1 VNSEERLNVN
11 RSGSGTSSGISSGA
25 NRFGVLWGAILL
37 LAAGCLLLGSASPS
51 RTSIAGRLVSR
62 SPLQSAILSAGSS
75 AFAPDAARQPNSDL
89 HSDTRNAGQA
99 RALLSQLPL
108 LFEPNLG
115 QVKLGQVNSSQSD
128 SAVKFVARGSGYSL
142 FLDSEGATLALRSQ
156 ARAGSAARTESV
168 RMKLAGASPNARVA
182 GTDLLPGKSNY
193 FIGNDPSKWRSN
205 IPQFARVSYDDVY
218 PGINLVFYGKQGQ
231 VEYDFQIAPG
241 ADPSQAQLEFDGAQ
255 KVELSSGSLILK
267 GDGGSLLFAAPSV
280 YQEIDGRRQPV
291 EGRFALRAS
300 NRVGFEVGPYDH
312 SRELIIDPVLTYAT
326 YFGGSG
332 NDTFPYVTVDIL
344 GNVYLTGST
353 TSAGLPPAGL
363 PVSTNAYQPALNPT
377 ANAQNIFILEL
388 NPQAGTGGVE
398 YLTYLGGS
406 GQDTSAGIGVDGNTI
421 YVAGTTTSTDF
432 PTTQTAYQTVP
443 KSGSTGPQHA
453 FVSVLIPTATN
464 QLVYSTYLSGSGDD
478 IASGMTI
485 DTAGN
490 VYVTGTTTST
500 TPGDEGTLTNQ
511 FPASATPEAQPFQ
524 PVSRGAT
531 IQFFV
536 TKVNTVAAGIG
547 SIAYSTYFGGGT
559 PTTNLIAVGGGIAVD
574 TTGNIYFTGTT
585 NFIYTGLSPVT
596 DFPILNAY
604 QPCLDQPPPLV
615 IVTGLPVCANTSADT
630 TTDAFVARL
639 NNPTNTQAT
648 QLAWSTYFG
657 GAGTETG
664 TGIAVDAGAANVY
677 ITGSTNSSNFI
688 LPTTISN
695 FAPFQLCL
703 DDPPSPTNPNPA
715 SQANCP
721 VIANPL
727 TNAYVARFNDISGAT
742 TGTGTTTTVETLT
755 YFSYLGGSIPGPLGA
770 AATGDA
776 GLAITVDPASDAL
789 ITGYTQTTDFPIFPP
804 AVIQG
809 TLLGPQNAF
818 FGRLNTATLQGQ
830 SSVGAYVTY
839 YGGNGAN
846 ANGTYLG
853 DRGTSVALDQNLN
866 TYFAGD
872 TTSTNLVTL
881 NPLQGQNNGG
891 VDTFVVELGTAADL
905 AITNAQLSN
914 PTISNQ
920 VPVGT
925 QVSTVYTITNN
936 GPDLA
941 TNVVVLGTI
950 PAGTTFDSAS
960 ATSGSCSATVT
971 SGGVACTISSMQA
984 GATATVTIVLT
995 ATAPG
1000 GYTSSAS
1007 VSSSNNIDPVP
1018 GNNSGSISFTATA
1031 FIMNVTPTAVSVP
1044 AAGDSAF
1051 YTVTVTPQPVY
1062 GANVGLSVSG
1072 LPGATK
1078 SSFSAPTLTLT
1089 GESPASATLTVS
1101 TTARPIN
1108 IGSLRP
1114 GRGALY
1120 AAFLA
1125 FPAITFLG
1133 FGTSFGASFGKA
1145 DRRRRRLSVLLMLCV
1160 LFGLICLQPACAG
1173 GTTPPPQ
1180 GGTPPGTYTL
1190 VVTAAGG
1197 TYSKNQSV
1205 QLVVP

>member
-1 VNSEERLNVN
+1 MNVN
-11 RSGSGTSSGISSGA
+11 RSGSGTSSGITSGA

-37 LAAGCLLLGSASPS
+37 LAAGCLLLGSASRS
-51 RTSIAGRLVSR
+51 RTSILSPQVPR

-75 AFAPDAARQPNSDL
+75 AFASDAARQLNSAP
-89 HSDTRNAGQA
+89 HSDRQNAGQA

-108 LFEPNLG
+108 LFEPN
-115 QVKLGQVNSSQSD
+115 QGQVNLGETSSSQSD

-168 RMKLAGASPNARVA
+168 RMKLAGASPNARIA

-193 FIGNDPSKWRSN
+193 FIGNDRSKWRSN
-205 IPQFARVSYDDVY
+205 IPQFARVSYEEVY

-231 VEYDFQIAPG
+231 LEYDFQVAPG

-255 KVELSSGSLILK
+255 KIELSSGSLVLK
-267 GDGGSLLFAAPSV
+267 GDGGNLLFAAPSV

-291 EGRFALRAS
+291 AGRFALRAL

-344 GNVYLTGST
+344 GNIYLTGST
-353 TSAGLPPAGL
+353 TSPNL

-377 ANAQNIFILEL
+377 ANAQNIFVLEL
-388 NPQAGTGGVE
+388 NGQGGAGGVE

-432 PTTQTAYQTVP
+432 PFTETAYQTAP
-443 KSGSTGPQHA
+443 KQGSTGPQHA

-464 QLVYSTYLSGSGDD
+464 QLVYSTYLSGSGAD

-500 TPGDEGTLTNQ
+500 AVSDEGSLTNQ

-524 PVSRGAT
+524 AVSRGAT

-559 PTTNLIAVGGGIAVD
+559 PTSNPIATGGSIAVD

-585 NFIYTGLSPVT
+585 NFIYTGQSPVT

-657 GAGTETG
+657 GANTETG

-695 FAPFQLCL
+695 FASFQLCL
-703 DDPPSPTNPNPA
+703 DDPPSATNPNPT
-715 SQANCP
+715 SQASCP
-721 VIANPL
+721 TIATPVS
-727 TNAYVARFNDISGAT
+727 NAYVARFNNISGAT

-755 YFSYLGGSIPGPLGA
+755 YFSYLGGTGA
-770 AATGDA
+770 GGDA

-789 ITGYTQTTDFPIFPP
+789 VTGYTTSENFPVFPFTG
-804 AVIQG
+804 VIQG
-809 TLLGPQNAF
+809 TNLSLATPPQNAF
-818 FGRLNTATLQGQ
+818 FARLNTATLQGQ

-839 YGGNGAN
+839 FGGS
-846 ANGTYLG
+846 GT
-853 DRGTSVALDQNLN
+853 DKGTSVALDQNLN

-872 TTSTNLVTL
+872 TTSTNLPTL
-881 NPLQGQNNGG
+881 NPVQGQNNGA

-914 PTISNQ
+914 PTLSNQ

-925 QVSTVYTITNN
+925 QVSTAYTITNN

-950 PAGTTFDSAS
+950 PAGMTFDSAS

-984 GATATVTIVLT
+984 GATATVTIVLS

-1133 FGTSFGASFGKA
+1133 FGTSFGAGFSKSGK
-1145 DRRRRRLSVLLMLCV
+1145 RRLAGLLMLCV
-1160 LFGLICLQPACAG
+1160 LVGLICLQPACAG